1 LHFYFKEM
9 DNMVKENNKLL
20 NQRFQRVHVVAGISF
35 SLLMYIAVFFG
46 IFAML
51 LPYIQVW
58 EKPSRH
64 IEYMD
69 VTKINYAEMI
79 DPVIADPNFPT
90 NNIRITLPGYQ
101 HDPVLKISHMFVEPI
116 LFDPNTKEKLNHEGD
131 QSQLADFLNG
141 MHYGAPIKDVGYLIF
156 GFVAVGGLFLVVGG
170 VILVI
175 RIKYNNKARKP
186 VSRFSKLH
194 RKILTWVFP
203 PFIIITLTG
212 ALMNIGYLG
221 SGPMTYLATK
231 GQTYNIF
238 DLTSPVLFPEIQS
251 VKKENITAKM
261 LPIGDLVQKAKEINP
276 EINFQKITLVN
287 WKDTTARVKIE
298 GYNPYMPFLNGIS
311 NKPSI
316 TLGAV
321 NGELIMQHKVMDKHW
336 SGLFLDS
343 AYFLHLLFGV
353 DTITRLFL
361 ASVMCVATFGL
372 GFGVLLWIEKKAKK
386 FPKNIPFYHWMAKL
400 SLSIMIGV
408 LPATGLIFAMQWIL
422 PFDLKDRFVWQEGIF
437 FVSWLATLTWSFY
450 RINSYQAAKEFL
462 KIAGVLFILS
472 PILHYINS
480 DFSPTVLWEKALIQI
495 ISVDIGLLIF
505 GILLL
510 IVGFILPYKNAQV
523 QKFWSKDL

>member
-1 LHFYFKEM
+1 MK
-9 DNMVKENNKLL
+9 KENNKLL

-69 VTKINYAEMI
+69 VTKIDYAKMI
-79 DPVIADPNFPT
+79 DPVISDPNFPT

-101 HDPVLKISHMFVEPI
+101 HDPVLKISHLFVEPI
-116 LFDPNTKEKLNHEGD
+116 LFDPNTKQKIDNEGD
-131 QSQLADFLNG
+131 QSQLAMFLNH
-141 MHYGAPIKDVGYLIF
+141 MHYGRPLKDIGYIIF
-156 GFVAVGGLFLVVGG
+156 GFMAVGGLFLVIGG
-170 VILVI
+170 LILVI
-175 RIKYNNKARKP
+175 RIKYNNKARNP

-212 ALMNIGYLG
+212 ALMNIGYI
-221 SGPMTYLATK
+221 SSAPMTYLASK
-231 GQTYNIF
+231 GQTHDIF
-238 DLTSPVLFPEIQS
+238 ELTGPVLFPEIQGL
-251 VKKENITAKM
+251 KKENITAIM
-261 LPIGDLVQKAKEINP
+261 LPIGDLVKKAKEINP
-276 EINFQKITLVN
+276 EIDFQRITLIN
-287 WKDTTARVKIE
+287 WKDTTAQVKIE

-311 NKPSI
+311 NKPSV

-321 NGELIMQHKVMDKHW
+321 NGEFIRQHKVLDKHW

-361 ASVMCVATFGL
+361 ASIMSVATFGL
-372 GFGVLLWIEKKAKK
+372 GFGVLLWLEKKARK

-400 SLSIMIGV
+400 SLSVMIGV
-408 LPATGLIFAMQWIL
+408 LPATGLIFALQWSL
-422 PFDLKDRFVWQEGIF
+422 PFDLKDRFVWQEGLF
-437 FVSWLATLTWSFY
+437 FVSWLATFTWSLY
-450 RINSYQAAKEFL
+450 RLNSYKAAKEFL
-462 KIAGVLFILS
+462 KLAGVLFILS
-472 PILHYINS
+472 PIFHYLNS
-480 DFSPTVLWEKALIQI
+480 DFSMITLWKQGLTQI
-495 ISVDIGLLIF
+495 VSVDIGLGIF
-505 GILLL
+505 GVLLL
-510 IVGFILPYKNAQV
+510 IVGFILPYKENEI